1 MDAVITYVDGSDP
14 LWQEDYCKK
23 VNVPVMN
30 KRYRDWGTLKYLL
43 RGIEVFLPFV
53 NNVYLLVSRD
63 SQVPQWVDRSNLKIV
78 THDMIMPVES
88 LPTFNSSMIEMFIH
102 KIPGLSERFLY
113 FNDDM
118 FPIRPCD
125 EEIFFPGGRPRIGFT
140 PSLFSFIDFKKLC
153 RHSDALA
160 KKALGRC
167 TRSPFFVRPQHTCSP
182 MLKSV
187 CEEVYVKVEDDIMA
201 SLTPLRGLSNYNQ
214 YLFLDYMYYTRI
226 AVPKRL
232 PAKYFSLGFTEPEQI
247 VAKIEKPGDK
257 RLICINDA
265 HIDEE
270 KFLRAKEVLT
280 AAFERLLPGK
290 SRFEK

>member
-23 VNVPVMN
+23 VNVPAMN

-43 RGIEVFLPFV
+43 RGIENFLPFV
-53 NNVYLLVSRD
+53 ENVFLLVSRE
-63 SQVPQWVDRSNLKIV
+63 SQVPEWVDRSNLKII
-78 THDMIMPVES
+78 THDQIMPS
-88 LPTFNSSMIEMFIH
+88 KSIPTFNSSMIEMFIH
-102 KIPGLSERFLY
+102 KIPGLSEQFLY

-118 FPIRPCD
+118 FPIRPCS
-125 EEIFFPGGRPRIGFT
+125 EETFFPGGRPRIGFSL
-140 PSLFSFIDFKKLC
+140 SLFSFIDFKKLC

-160 KKALGRC
+160 KKALGKC

-187 CEEVYVKVEDDIMA
+187 CEEVYEKVEDDIMA
-201 SLTPLRGLSNYNQ
+201 SLTPVRDLSNYNQ
-214 YLFLDYMYYTRI
+214 YLFLDYMYYSHKVK
-226 AVPKRL
+226 AKRL
-232 PAKYFSLGFTEPEQI
+232 PAKYFSLGFTESEQI
-247 VAKIEKPGDK
+247 VAKIEKPGNK
-257 RLICINDA
+257 CLICINDA

-270 KFLRAKEVLT
+270 KFERSKKVLT
-280 AAFERLLPGK
+280 AAFEKLLPSK